1 MLNRCAQWGGHHDH
15 TRPPA
20 IGSVVN
26 RSSSILGKRPWVYS
40 LDRDDAS
47 SLATTNDACLA
58 IGIQQLREK
67 SYDGIS
73 IHHSVVEM
81 PVDVQLT
88 AGQINRKHIN
98 AADKWDEIL
107 AGSLDLQDIVRAS
120 LQKTAY
126 SSELFT
132 TAIDDAQTD

>member
-1 MLNRCAQWGGHHDH
+1 MLNRCAQWGSHHDH
-15 TRPPA
+15 TRPA
-20 IGSVVN
+20 TVGCVVDG
-26 RSSSILGKRPWVYS
+26 SSSILSKRPRVYS

-47 SLATTNDACLA
+47 SLATTNDACLS

-67 SYDGIS
+67 SYDGIA
-73 IHHSVVEM
+73 IHRSVVEM
-81 PVDVQLT
+81 PVHVHVT

-98 AADKWDEIL
+98 TADKWDEIL
-107 AGSLDLQDIVRAS
+107 AGSLDLKDIVRAS